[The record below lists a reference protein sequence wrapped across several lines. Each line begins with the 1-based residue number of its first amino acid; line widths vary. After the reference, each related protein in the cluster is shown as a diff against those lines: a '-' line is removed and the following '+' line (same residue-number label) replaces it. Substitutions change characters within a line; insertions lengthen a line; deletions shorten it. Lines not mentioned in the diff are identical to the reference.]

1 MAVGGSV
8 EIVLKLD
15 GLQPMLKGL
24 GEAEKGFENASK
36 SAKDMIKSLE
46 SSSKELKQ
54 AGDAF
59 KDIGKTMVTGIA
71 VPYATAMTAL
81 GSMYSELEYG
91 FAKAG
96 TLLSPEMDM
105 DTFTKSVLDQARATG
120 VDASHLIGET
130 IYEALSSDIS
140 EKDVLDLSL
149 IAHKLST
156 AGFTDSATA
165 MDVLTSS
172 LNAYGWEVDQAMR
185 VSDLLIATQDYGKA
199 SVDELGKFMGNV
211 IPIASANNVSFEELS
226 GTIATLTLNGISAS
240 VAVTGVRGMLNE
252 LGRSGSRADEVLRE
266 LTGKGFKEL
275 MAGGMSLTDVL
286 GMLEKHADD
295 NGLSMQDM
303 FGNIRAGST
312 AMSLLG
318 DEGNGL
324 EDMMKRMGDTA
335 GTTDENFGQISE
347 TMQYKM
353 TKAFNDI
360 KTSGYEI
367 ALSLAPVW
375 ETVADVMG
383 DVADSVKKLADWF
396 VGLSD
401 SSKRFIVIG
410 GLVMSVLSVLILVI
424 GVFLGALG
432 NITGSVA
439 DIIKFFSKGSDGVSG
454 FGKVLKAFG
463 GIFKAVFSGI
473 VAVLK
478 GVGGIFKGL
487 WIVIKGFGSLV
498 IGGLKA
504 LASLIMAHPLI
515 ALGVLIAVV
524 VGAVI
529 KNWDTLGPYFKKFWD
544 KIATWFSEAWSG
556 ISDFFSSITDS
567 IKTKASEFG
576 ESVKASITEKIGA
589 LKDTWNE
596 IWTSVSTFF
605 SETWSKI
612 TDFASSAWETLKN
625 VFTVGFLLI
634 KEIVSA
640 GVKLLLVPFQFIYYN
655 VIQYAQWLWDK
666 VGDTVMSGVDWVV
679 NKVQQFGHMV
689 TVIWNQIWTGI
700 SDFLVGIWD
709 GLVNIVTTA
718 VTWVYDVI
726 RTYATFAYNFWK
738 GVWTSISDFFIGIWN
753 GITAFLEPHLQAIS
767 DAISSAWTWVKDL
780 TISVWTSI
788 SEFFTKL
795 WKTIS
800 DTVEKSMAWVSEK
813 VSAGWNWIKDLTKS
827 VWDGIVKQLKQV
839 WETIKNAVTSFIN
852 SVKSI
857 MSSVWTSI
865 KNTTLSIWNG
875 IKSVIL
881 GVWRGI
887 VSAVTNFVNT
897 MKSGLSTA
905 WTSIKNV
912 ARNTWNGIRDAIV
925 TPISKAW
932 DKVKEMVEKIK
943 NVLKFK
949 WELPKLKMPHFSL
962 KGKFSLTPPSV
973 PKMAVDWYAT
983 GGIATGPSIVGI
995 GEAGDE
1001 AILPLSNKSK
1011 MKPFAVAVSSMMK
1024 KDDGAGE
1031 NTVAV
1036 ASQPTVISVQIDG
1049 REIARATADHMD
1061 GELRGRRDSKSRARG
1076 GY

>member
-24 GEAEKGFENASK
+24 GQTEKGFENASK
-36 SAKDMIKSLE
+36 SAKDMIKTLE

-71 VPYATAMTAL
+71 VPYATAMTML
-81 GSMYSELEYG
+81 GKAYIELESSIAKIDTITSDG
-91 FAKAG
+91 F
-96 TLLSPEMDM
+96 D
-105 DTFTKSVLDQARATG
+105 LDKYTQDLFDASRATG
-120 VDASHLIGET
+120 IDTSTFSENVYTALTASIPEDMVMDF
-130 IYEALSSDIS
+130 SM
-140 EKDVLDLSL
+140 V
-149 IAHKLST
+149 AHKLAT
-156 AGFTDSATA
+156 GGFTNEANA
-165 MDVLTSS
+165 IDVLTTAI
-172 LNAYGWEVDQAMR
+172 NAYGYEVSDAMKI
-185 VSDLLIATQDYGKA
+185 SDLLIGTQDRGKTT
-199 SVDELGKFMGNV
+199 VDELGKHLGDV
-211 IPIASANNVSFEELS
+211 IPIASDNNVSFEQLS
-226 GTIATLTLNGISAS
+226 ASMALLTRNGIGTAR
-240 VAVTGVRGMLNE
+240 ATTYVRSMLQE
-252 LGRSGSRADEVLRE
+252 LGRTGSRSDEALRE
-266 LTGKGFKEL
+266 LTGKGFRGL
-275 MAGGMSLTDVL
+275 MEEGRSLSDVL
-286 GMLEKHADD
+286 LILDKHAGD
-295 NGLSMQDM
+295 NGLTLQDM
-303 FGNIRAGST
+303 FGNIRAGT
-312 AMSLLG
+312 GAMSLLSG
-318 DEGNGL
+318 EGEHLNEL
-324 EDMMKRMGDTA
+324 IEYMGDVT
-335 GTTDENFGQISE
+335 GRTEENFDKISD
-347 TMQYKM
+347 TLDYRLRKS
-353 TKAFNDI
+353 FNDI
-360 KTSGYEI
+360 KVSGQEI

-375 ETVADVMG
+375 ETVAEVMG
-383 DVADSVKKLADWF
+383 DVAESVKKLADWF

-401 SSKRFIVIG
+401 GTKKFIVVS
-410 GLVMSVLSVLILVI
+410 GLVMSVLSVLILGFGI
-424 GVFLGALG
+424 FLGALG
-432 NITGSVA
+432 NITGSFA
-439 DIIKFFSKGSDGVSG
+439 DLIKFFSKGSDGISG
-454 FGKVLKAFG
+454 FGKVVKGLG
-463 GIFKAVFSGI
+463 GIFKAVGMGI
-473 VAVLK
+473 GAVLK

-487 WIVIKGFGSLV
+487 WIVIKGFGSLL
-498 IGGLKA
+498 IGGMKA

-529 KNWDTLGPYFKKFWD
+529 KNWDTLGPYFKQFWD

-556 ISDFFSSITDS
+556 ISEFFSSITES
-567 IKTKASEFG
+567 IKTKATEFG
-576 ESVKASITEKIGA
+576 ESVKNTITEKIGVI
-589 LKDTWNE
+589 KDKWNE

-709 GLVNIVTTA
+709 GIVNIVTTA

-852 SVKSI
+852 SVKTI

-865 KNTTLSIWNG
+865 KNTVSNIWNA
-875 IKSVIL
+875 IKEIIL

-887 VSAVTNFVNT
+887 VSAVSNFVNT

-1061 GELRGRRDSKSRARG
+1061 GELRGRRDSKNRARG